1 MDKIDSLNQV
11 AEFHKTFRHP
21 ILESPQIPSEERCKL
36 RVSLI
41 AEELKELEEAIEE
54 GDIVEVA
61 DALCD
66 IQYVLSGAIL
76 EFGLGEKFRAL
87 FDEVQRSNMSKACD
101 SEGEALATVNF
112 YHDKKGTDAYYVE
125 RDGKYLVYRKGDK
138 KTLKSVNYSPADL
151 ESIIEE

>member
-1 MDKIDSLNQV
+1 MDKIDALNQV

-41 AEELKELEEAIEE
+41 AEELKELEEAIGE

-66 IQYVLSGAIL
+66 IQYVLSGAVL
-76 EFGLGEKFRAL
+76 EFGLGEKFKEL
-87 FDEVQRSNMSKACD
+87 FDEVQRSNMSKAC
-101 SEGEALATVNF
+101 STEGEALSTVNF

-125 RDGKYLVYRKGDK
+125 RDGKYLIYRKGDK
-138 KTLKSVNYSPADL
+138 KTLKSINYSPADL
-151 ESIIEE
+151 ESILED